1 MMLAT
6 ALALLVASASADPLG
21 EARAAFAS
29 GDYARAEALAL
40 QADGVDRAPARYLAG
55 LARFRQGRFAE
66 ALEALDAAAAGADS
80 PAAWRFNRAACLS
93 ALGRHAEAEAA
104 YLEAARD
111 PSYAP
116 LALTEAGW
124 AALAA
129 GASGRA
135 RDHAARARAVA
146 AGDAVAL
153 VTALE
158 QELSAEAGGPG
169 SQALDVAT
177 AAPPAPAVSWEGGV
191 RLDGGWDGDALQTA
205 SSWLER
211 PGAAI
216 ATAPSAFAAVAAWA
230 VGRGALGGGTLEG
243 GYAFGQLAY
252 LATEAEDRSVQTHDL
267 AFAFRA
273 SPRPGLQLEAGLAG
287 QLALAGLQDL
297 RGMQLAGGAWT
308 GARQQAGS
316 HAALLAELV
325 WTAKRGLSDE
335 FEYLG
340 GTTLLASLG
349 AEGSWEAVTVRAGY
363 RYQLE
368 QIGELTAPM
377 PPALVTQRCPPGR
390 TCTGGVEV
398 QPVSFTGHAGW
409 GWVQVRPTRWLRF
422 DLEGVLQRRDYL
434 HDAYGELTILG
445 LGAVVINSRSRDDW
459 RWATGAAA
467 TATLAPGLSVTLRHA
482 WQGGEYTLTPQGLRA
497 GGGPMMAAAPE
508 VGRWDK
514 QVLQVGLTCAW

>member
-1 MMLAT
+1 MTLAT
-6 ALALLVASASADPLG
+6 ALALLVASASADPLV

-29 GDYARAEALAL
+29 GDYPRAETLAL
-40 QADGVDRAPARYLAG
+40 RAAGVDRAPARYLAG

-66 ALEALDAAAAGADS
+66 ALEALDTAEAGADS

-93 ALGRHAEAEAA
+93 ALSRHAEAEAA

-111 PSYAP
+111 PTYAP

-135 RDHAARARAVA
+135 RDHAARARTVA
-146 AGDAVAL
+146 TGDAVAL

-158 QELSAEAGGPG
+158 QELSAEADVPG
-169 SQALDVAT
+169 SQALASAP
-177 AAPPAPAVSWEGGV
+177 AAPPARAVSWEAGV

-205 SSWLER
+205 
-211 PGAAI
+211 
-216 ATAPSAFAAVAAWA
+216 FAAVAAWA
-230 VGRGALGGGTLEG
+230 AGRGALGGGTLEG

-252 LATEAEDRSVQTHDL
+252 LATAAADRSVQTHDL
-267 AFAFRA
+267 ALAYRA

-297 RGMQLAGGAWT
+297 RGMQVAGGAWT
-308 GARQQAGS
+308 GARLKAGS
-316 HAALLAELV
+316 HAALLAELA
-325 WTAKRGLSDE
+325 WTAKHGLSDE
-335 FEYLG
+335 FAYLG
-340 GTTLLASLG
+340 GSTLLAGLG

-368 QIGELTAPM
+368 QIGQLTAPM
-377 PPALVTQRCPPGR
+377 PPALLMQRCPPGR

-398 QPVSFTGHAGW
+398 QPVSFAGHAGW
-409 GWVQVRPTRWLRF
+409 GWVQLRPASWLRF
-422 DLEGVLQRRDYL
+422 DLEGMLQRRDYL
-434 HDAYGELTILG
+434 HDAYAELTILG
-445 LGAVVINSRSRDDW
+445 LGAVVINPRSRDDW

-482 WQGGEYTLTPQGLRA
+482 WQGGEYTLTPQGMRA
-497 GGGPMMAAAPE
+497 GGGGMFGGMFGTAPE
-508 VGRWDK
+508 IGRWDK
-514 QVLQVGLTCAW
+514 QVLQLGLTCAW